1 MIKYISLKILKYFDY
16 YYQIKLFNFL
26 KKNNFKDFEI
36 FFDIGAHEGES
47 IILFSKNFNIKKI
60 FSFEPS
66 PVNFKKLSQNKRF
79 IQNKF
84 QNLEINLENYALGS
98 EKKKLLMNQLSETS
112 SSTINN
118 IDQNSKY
125 FKKKNTFLNL
135 KKKNENFIKEVE
147 IKQITLFDY
156 IEQKKIPKI
165 DFLKIDTEGYE
176 FNVLVG
182 MGKYLKNVN
191 LIMFEHHYHDML
203 VKNYSFSDIH
213 DLLKKNNFNQ
223 IFKYK
228 MPFRKTFEYVY
239 KKID

>member
-1 MIKYISLKILKYFDY
+1 MIKFISLKVLKYFDF
-16 YYQIKLFNFL
+16 YYQTKLFNFL
-26 KKNNFKDFEI
+26 KKNNFKDFDT

-66 PVNFKKLSQNKRF
+66 PINFEKLFNNKESIHNRF
-79 IQNKF
+79 KD
-84 QNLEINLENYALGS
+84 LEIHLENFALGS
-98 EKKKLLMNQLSETS
+98 ENKELSMNQLSETS

-135 KKKNENFIKEVE
+135 VKKTNSIKKID
-147 IKQITLFDY
+147 IKQIKLSDY
-156 IEQKKIPKI
+156 LEQKKIFKI

-176 FNVLVG
+176 LNVLIG
-182 MGKYLKNVN
+182 LGKYLQNVN

-203 VKNYSFSDIH
+203 IKNYSFSEIH
-213 DLLKKNNFNQ
+213 DLLKRNNFTQ
-223 IFKYK
+223 IYKYK

-239 KKID
+239 KKNNK

>member
-135 KKKNENFIKEVE
+135 KKKM
-147 IKQITLFDY
+147 
-156 IEQKKIPKI
+156 KI
-165 DFLKIDTEGYE
+165 
-176 FNVLVG
+176 
-182 MGKYLKNVN
+182 
-191 LIMFEHHYHDML
+191 
-203 VKNYSFSDIH
+203 
-213 DLLKKNNFNQ
+213 LLKKL
-223 IFKYK
+223 K
-228 MPFRKTFEYVY
+228 
-239 KKID
+239 

>member
-26 KKNNFKDFEI
+26 KKNNFKYFEI
-36 FFDIGAHEGES
+36 FFDIGAHEGDS
-47 IILFSKNFNIKKI
+47 IILFSKNFSIKRI

-66 PVNFKKLSQNKRF
+66 PLNFKKLSQNKRF

-84 QNLEINLENYALGS
+84 QDLEINLENYALGS

-112 SSTINN
+112 SSTIND

-135 KKKNENFIKEVE
+135 RKNENFIKEVE
-147 IKQITLFDY
+147 INQITLFDY
-156 IEQKKIPKI
+156 IEKKKISKI

-191 LIMFEHHYHDML
+191 LVMFEHHYHDML

-213 DLLKKNNFNQ
+213 DLLKRNNFKQ

>member
-182 MGKYLKNVN
+182 IGKYLKNVN

>member
-47 IILFSKNFNIKKI
+47 IILFSKNFNIKRI

-84 QNLEINLENYALGS
+84 QDLEINLENYALGS
-98 EKKKLLMNQLSETS
+98 EKKKLLMKQLSETS

-135 KKKNENFIKEVE
+135 KKNENFIEEVE
-147 IKQITLFDY
+147 INQITLSDY
-156 IEQKKIPKI
+156 LEQKKILKI

-182 MGKYLKNVN
+182 MGKYLQNVN

-203 VKNYSFSDIH
+203 IKDYSFSDIH

-223 IFKYK
+223 IYKYK

-239 KKID
+239 KKTN